1 MAVPDD
7 NSYPGQMPVKAAY
20 LYENGRRHSEVD
32 LDQPDPC
39 NKQGEFVWIGLE
51 NPSEDELKKV
61 QQHYSLHPL
70 AVEDAAHAHQLPK
83 VEVYGD
89 QLFVVA
95 RTAALKDDHIEYGE
109 TAIFVGRGHI
119 ISVRHG
125 SARPHTEL
133 RKRLESAPGLLA
145 HGVDYVLH
153 GILDF
158 VVDGYFPIVEEIE
171 EDALELEQRATT
183 AHLARSDIARLFA
196 LRRELIRFQRI
207 LGPMADVCAKLV
219 RLDVPNVDEAT
230 RPYFRDVLDH
240 VDRLGSRVDALQE
253 ILKSVFELS
262 MLYQQERQS
271 ETTRQLA
278 AWAAILA
285 VPTAIAGIYGMN
297 FQFMP
302 ELNWRYGYF
311 VVLAAIAAICAVLYF
326 RFKRA
331 GWL

>member
-1 MAVPDD
+1 MT
-7 NSYPGQMPVKAAY
+7 VKAAFRY
-20 LYENGRRHSEVD
+20 DNGRRASEVA
-32 LDQPDPC
+32 LDQPNPC
-39 NKQGEFVWIGLE
+39 IKDGEFVWIGLE
-51 NPSEDELKKV
+51 DPTDDELAKA
-61 QQHYSLHPL
+61 QERYGLHAL

-89 QLFVVA
+89 QLFVGA
-95 RTAALKDDHIEYGE
+95 RTAALKNDRIEYGE
-109 TAIFVGRGHI
+109 TAIFVGRNHI

-171 EDALELEQRATT
+171 EDALELEQCATS
-183 AHLARSDIARLFA
+183 AHLTRTDIARLFT
-196 LRRELIRFQRI
+196 LRRELIRFQRV

-219 RLDVPNVDEAT
+219 RLDLPNIDEAT
-230 RPYFRDVLDH
+230 RPYFRDILDH
-240 VDRLGSRVDALQE
+240 LTRLASRVDALQE
-253 ILKSVFELS
+253 ILRSVFEFS
-262 MLYQQERQS
+262 MLFQQQRQS
-271 ETTRQLA
+271 DTTRQLA

-297 FQFMP
+297 FDFMP

-311 VVLAAIAAICAVLYF
+311 VVLGVIGAICLALFVQ
-326 RFKRA
+326 FKRV

>member
-1 MAVPDD
+1 M
-7 NSYPGQMPVKAAY
+7 
-20 LYENGRRHSEVD
+20 
-32 LDQPDPC
+32 
-39 NKQGEFVWIGLE
+39 WIGLE
-51 NPSEDELKKV
+51 DPTEEELGKV
-61 QQHYSLHPL
+61 QERYGLHPL

-83 VEVYGD
+83 VEVYGE

-95 RTAALKDDHIEYGE
+95 RTAALKDDRIEYGE
-109 TAIFVGRGHI
+109 TAIFVGHNHI

-133 RKRLESAPGLLA
+133 RKRLESAPVLLA

-171 EDALELEQRATT
+171 EDAIELEHCATT
-183 AHLARSDIARLFA
+183 AHLKRSDIARLFA

-219 RLDVPNVDEAT
+219 RLDLPNIDEAT
-230 RPYFRDVLDH
+230 RPYFRDIQDH
-240 VDRLGSRVDALQE
+240 VTRLGSRVDALQE
-253 ILKSVFELS
+253 ILRSVFELS
-262 MLYQQERQS
+262 MLFQQERQS

-297 FQFMP
+297 FDVMP

-311 VVLAAIAAICAVLYF
+311 VVLGVIATICVALYVQ
-326 RFKRA
+326 FKRA

>member
-1 MAVPDD
+1 MT
-7 NSYPGQMPVKAAY
+7 VKAAF
-20 LYENGRRHSEVD
+20 LYHNGRRLSEVR
-32 LDQPDPC
+32 LDQPNPC
-39 NKQGEFVWIGLE
+39 KNDGEFVWIGLE
-51 NPSEDELKKV
+51 DPAEDELAKI
-61 QQHYSLHPL
+61 QERYGLHPL
-70 AVEDAAHAHQLPK
+70 AVEDADHAHQLPK

-95 RTAALKDDHIEYGE
+95 RTATLKNDRIEYGE
-109 TAIFVGRGHI
+109 TAIFVGRSHI

-171 EDALELEQRATT
+171 EDALELEQRATS
-183 AHLARSDIARLFA
+183 AHLARDDIARLFA

-219 RLDVPNVDEAT
+219 RLELPNIDEAI
-230 RPYFRDVLDH
+230 RPYFRDILDH
-240 VDRLGSRVDALQE
+240 LTRLGSRVDALQE
-253 ILKSVFELS
+253 ILRSVFELS
-262 MLYQQERQS
+262 MLFQQQRQS
-271 ETTRQLA
+271 DTTRQLA

-297 FQFMP
+297 FDFMP

-311 VVLAAIAAICAVLYF
+311 VVLGVIATICAALFVQ
-326 RFKRA
+326 FKRV